1 MKMHRTAFKG
11 TSKEIKRTEIVEETV
26 QKVEPIMK
34 VKVTHPSL
42 RRRSAPNGNI
52 VGVIT
57 DRGQYDIFEERDGW
71 GRLSDDTWIML
82 QFTNKLS

>member
-1 MKMHRTAFKG
+1 MKTHRTAFKG

-26 QKVEPIMK
+26 QKIEPIMK
-34 VKVTHPSL
+34 VKVTHPCL
-42 RRRSAPNGNI
+42 RRRNAPNGNI

-71 GRLSDDTWIML
+71 GRLGDNTWIML
-82 QFTNKLS
+82 QFTNRLS

>member
-1 MKMHRTAFKG
+1 MKTHRTAFKG

-26 QKVEPIMK
+26 QKIEPIMK

-42 RRRSAPNGNI
+42 RRRNAPNGNV

-57 DRGQYDIFEERDGW
+57 DHGEYDIFEEYDGW
-71 GRLSDDTWIML
+71 GRLNDNTWIML

>member
-1 MKMHRTAFKG
+1 MKTHRTAFKG
-11 TSKEIKRTEIVEETV
+11 TSKEIKRTEIVEETI
-26 QKVEPIMK
+26 QRIEPIMK

-57 DRGQYDIFEERDGW
+57 DRGQYDIFEEHDGW
-71 GRLSDDTWIML
+71 GRLSDNTWIML
-82 QFTNKLS
+82 QFTNKLN

>member
-1 MKMHRTAFKG
+1 MKTHRTAFKG
-11 TSKEIKRTEIVEETV
+11 TSKEIKCTEIVEETV
-26 QKVEPIMK
+26 QKIGPIMK

-42 RRRSAPNGNI
+42 RRRNAPNGNI

-71 GRLSDDTWIML
+71 GRLSDNTWIML